1 MASNPNPQGRNARKG
16 KPIVAPKG
24 GREGTTKR
32 RRTTMDSGMEAGG
45 GTRRQ
50 AMMRGTSGRMERDR

>member
-1 MASNPNPQGRNARKG
+1 MASKPNDRQRRVKSVP
-16 KPIVAPKG
+16 APKG

-50 AMMRGTSGRMERDR
+50 AMMHGTSGRMERDR